1 MSDLQRFIERYEI
14 HDLQEAKDYL
24 CNNVLR
30 NRLEEICQT
39 ALEVVSDDP
48 YLVFGSPDD
57 MKLKSSMTLFEAA
70 EPENKLFGRVLEK
83 YFHGERDQRTL
94 EILASQEKS
103 I

>member
-1 MSDLQRFIERYEI
+1 MRAWVQP
-14 HDLQEAKDYL
+14 
-24 CNNVLR
+24 N
-30 NRLEEICQT
+30 
-39 ALEVVSDDP
+39 EVVSDDP

-94 EILASQEKS
+94 ESKRFIIARIANSQLS
-103 I
+103 

>member
-1 MSDLQRFIERYEI
+1 MVCISTDMRAWVQP
-14 HDLQEAKDYL
+14 
-24 CNNVLR
+24 N
-30 NRLEEICQT
+30 
-39 ALEVVSDDP
+39 EVVSDDP

-94 EILASQEKS
+94 EILATQEKS

>member
-1 MSDLQRFIERYEI
+1 MRAWVQP
-14 HDLQEAKDYL
+14 
-24 CNNVLR
+24 N
-30 NRLEEICQT
+30 
-39 ALEVVSDDP
+39 EVVSDDP

-70 EPENKLFGRVLEK
+70 EPDNKLFGRVLEK
-83 YFHGERDQRTL
+83 YFHWERDQRTL

>member
-1 MSDLQRFIERYEI
+1 MVCISTDMRAWVQP
-14 HDLQEAKDYL
+14 
-24 CNNVLR
+24 NV
-30 NRLEEICQT
+30 
-39 ALEVVSDDP
+39 VVSDDP

-83 YFHGERDQRTL
+83 YFHGERAQRTL